1 MGTILIIIGAAAIIM
16 FGVIALFA
24 SLYKKVPQ
32 GKAMII
38 STLSKDPK
46 VTFTGALILPVI
58 HLKEMMTIS
67 LKTIEID
74 RRGKDGLICKD
85 NIRADIKVTFFV
97 RVNMT
102 KDDVLKVAQ
111 AVGVERASDQAS
123 VEELFSAKF
132 SEALKTVGKRMDFI
146 SLYEERDAF
155 RDDII
160 KVIGKDLNGYVL
172 EDAAI
177 DYLEQTPI
185 ESLDQEN
192 ILDAEGIRKIT
203 ELTATQHIRTN
214 EYVRDE
220 EKAIKKKDVET
231 REAVLQLEKQEM
243 DAMAR
248 QQREVATIQAREEA
262 ETQKIESEERLRAEQ
277 ARIKMEEAIAI
288 QEENKKREIEV
299 AAYQRESVTVKEA
312 EGVTKAK
319 ELEVVERQRIVA
331 LADYGKDKE
340 IEQQKKEI
348 ADLTSDRISV
358 EKRVAEEEEN
368 IEKVRLV
375 SKAQREKEST
385 IIAAEAEAQEGL
397 VKEVKAA
404 EAEAQK
410 AVQKAQEEVTLA
422 EGRKKAA
429 MLEAEAAIKEAEA
442 TRYREA
448 APGLAEA
455 EVLEAS
461 AVAKEKDG
469 LAEATVLREKLQ
481 ARAVGDEKV
490 GLAAVRVKE
499 ATAVA
504 KEKDGLAEAV
514 VLREKLEAQAVGD
527 EKVGLASV
535 RVKEAE
541 ADAVEK
547 MGEANAKNT
556 ELRFIA
562 EANGLKE
569 KFAAMDTMSDNAR
582 THEEFR
588 LKLDLTHEETMRWI
602 EANTAIAKEQ
612 ADILASALTK
622 AHIDIVGG
630 NGEYFE
636 KFVNALAVG
645 RSLDGVVRGDTAQ
658 KLLGKHLNGEADIIQ
673 DIKEIAT
680 GLGANSNNLQ
690 NLTVSA
696 FIAKLMRD
704 GTTEQQSMLQK
715 LISSVSAQESQN
727 SGTT

>member
-1 MGTILIIIGAAAIIM
+1 METILFIIGSAAIILL
-16 FGVIALFA
+16 GVFALFA
-24 SLYKKVPQ
+24 GLYKKVAQ
-32 GKAMII
+32 GKAMIV
-38 STLSKDPK
+38 STLSRDPK
-46 VTFTGALILPVI
+46 VTFTGALVLPVI

-74 RRGKDGLICKD
+74 RRGHDGLICKD

-160 KVIGKDLNGYVL
+160 EVIGKDLNGYVL

-185 ESLDQEN
+185 ESLDRDN

-203 ELTATQHIRTN
+203 ELTATQHISTN
-214 EYVRDE
+214 EFERDE

-231 REAVLQLEKQEM
+231 REAVLQLEKQEK
-243 DAMAR
+243 DAIAR

-262 ETQKIESEERLRAEQ
+262 ETQKIQAEERLRAEE

-288 QEENKKREIEV
+288 QEENKQREIEV
-299 AAYQRESVTVKEA
+299 AAYQRQSVTVKEA

-319 ELEVVERQRIVA
+319 DLEIVERERIVA
-331 LADYGKDKE
+331 LADYAKDKE
-340 IEQQKKEI
+340 IEQEKKEI

-375 SKAQREKEST
+375 SKAEREKEAT

-410 AVQKAQEEVTLA
+410 AIQKAQEEVTLA
-422 EGRKKAA
+422 EGHKKSAT
-429 MLEAEAAIKEAEA
+429 LDAEAAIKQAEA
-442 TRYREA
+442 TRSREA
-448 APGLAEA
+448 APGLAKA
-455 EVLEAS
+455 EVM
-461 AVAKEKDG
+461 
-469 LAEATVLREKLQ
+469 
-481 ARAVGDEKV
+481 
-490 GLAAVRVKE
+490 E

-514 VLREKLEAQAVGD
+514 ILREKLEAQAIGD
-527 EKVGLASV
+527 EKVGLAAA
-535 RVKEAE
+535 RIKEADAE
-541 ADAVEK
+541 AVEK
-547 MGEANAKNT
+547 MGEADAKNV
-556 ELRFIA
+556 ELRFLA

-569 KFAAMDTMSDNAR
+569 KFTAMDAMSDDSR
-582 THEEFR
+582 QHEEFR
-588 LKLDLTHEETMRWI
+588 LKLDLNHTETMRWI
-602 EANTAIAKEQ
+602 EANTEIAKEQ
-612 ADILASALTK
+612 ADILASALSD
-622 AHIDIVGG
+622 ANIDIVGG
-630 NGEYFE
+630 SGDYFE

-645 RSLDGVVRGDTAQ
+645 KSIDGVVRGETAQ
-658 KLLGKHLNGEADIIQ
+658 KLLGKHLSGEADLIE
-673 DIKEIAT
+673 DIKDIAT
-680 GLGANSNNLQ
+680 GLGGNSDSLQ

-696 FIAKLMRD
+696 FIAKLMRE
-704 GTTEQQSMLQK
+704 GNPEQKDMLQK
-715 LISSVSAQESQN
+715 LMGSVSGQKTSES
-727 SGTT
+727 T

>member
-1 MGTILIIIGAAAIIM
+1 METILFIIGSAAIILL
-16 FGVIALFA
+16 GVFALFA
-24 SLYKKVPQ
+24 GLYKKVPQ
-32 GKAMII
+32 GKAMIV

-46 VTFTGALILPVI
+46 VTFTGALVLPVI
-58 HLKEMMTIS
+58 HLKELMTIS

-74 RRGKDGLICKD
+74 RRGHDGLICKD

-111 AVGVERASDQAS
+111 AVGVERASDQSS

-160 KVIGKDLNGYVL
+160 EVIGKDLNGYVL

-177 DYLEQTPI
+177 DYLEQTPV
-185 ESLDQEN
+185 ESLDRDN

-203 ELTATQHIRTN
+203 ELTATQHIKTN
-214 EYVRDE
+214 EYERDE

-231 REAVLQLEKQEM
+231 REAVLQLEKQEE
-243 DAMAR
+243 DAIAR
-248 QQREVATIQAREEA
+248 QHREVTTIQAREEA
-262 ETQKIESEERLRAEQ
+262 ETQKIQAEERLRAEE

-288 QEENKKREIEV
+288 QEENKQREIEV
-299 AAYQRESVTVKEA
+299 AAYQRQSVTVKEA

-319 ELEVVERQRIVA
+319 DLEIVERQRIVA
-331 LADYGKDKE
+331 LADYAKEKE
-340 IEQQKKEI
+340 IEQEKKEI

-375 SKAQREKEST
+375 SKAEREKEAT

-397 VKEVKAA
+397 VKEVKAS

-410 AVQKAQEEVTLA
+410 AIQKAQEEVTLA
-422 EGRKKAA
+422 EGRKQSAT
-429 MLEAEAAIKEAEA
+429 LDAEAAIKQAEA
-442 TRYREA
+442 TRSREA
-448 APGLAEA
+448 APGLAKA
-455 EVLEAS
+455 EVM
-461 AVAKEKDG
+461 
-469 LAEATVLREKLQ
+469 
-481 ARAVGDEKV
+481 
-490 GLAAVRVKE
+490 E

-514 VLREKLEAQAVGD
+514 ILRERLEAQAIGD
-527 EKVGLASV
+527 EKVGLAAA
-535 RVKEAE
+535 RIKEAD

-547 MGEANAKNT
+547 MGEADAKNV
-556 ELRFIA
+556 ELRFLA

-569 KFAAMDTMSDNAR
+569 KFTAMDAMSDHSR
-582 THEEFR
+582 QHEEFR
-588 LKLDLTHEETMRWI
+588 LKLDLNHTETMRWI
-602 EANTAIAKEQ
+602 EANTEIAKEQ
-612 ADILASALTK
+612 ADILASALSD
-622 AHIDIVGG
+622 ANIDIVGG
-630 NGEYFE
+630 SGDYFE

-645 RSLDGVVRGDTAQ
+645 KSMDGVVRGETAQ
-658 KLLGKHLNGEADIIQ
+658 KLLGKHLSGEADLIE
-673 DIKEIAT
+673 DIKDIAT
-680 GLGANSNNLQ
+680 GLGGNSDSLQ

-696 FIAKLMRD
+696 FIAKMMRD
-704 GTTEQQSMLQK
+704 GNPEQKEMLQK
-715 LISSVSAQESQN
+715 LMGSVSARKS
-727 SGTT
+727 S

>member
-1 MGTILIIIGAAAIIM
+1 METILFIIGAAAIILL
-16 FGVIALFA
+16 GVFALFA
-24 SLYKKVPQ
+24 GLYKKVPQ
-32 GKAMII
+32 GKAMIV
-38 STLSKDPK
+38 STLSREPK
-46 VTFTGALILPVI
+46 VTFTGALVLPVI

-74 RRGKDGLICKD
+74 RRGNDGLICKD

-111 AVGVERASDQAS
+111 AVGVDRASDQAS

-160 KVIGKDLNGYVL
+160 EVIGKDLNGYVL

-177 DYLEQTPI
+177 DYLEQTPV
-185 ESLDQEN
+185 ESLDQDN

-203 ELTATQHIRTN
+203 ELTAAQHIKTN
-214 EYVRDE
+214 EFVRDE

-231 REAVLQLEKQEM
+231 REAVLQLEKQEK

-248 QQREVATIQAREEA
+248 QQREIASIQAREEA
-262 ETQKIESEERLRAEQ
+262 ETQKIQSEERLRAEE

-288 QEENKKREIEV
+288 QEENKQREIEV

-319 ELEVVERQRIVA
+319 DLEIVERQRIVA
-331 LADYGKDKE
+331 IADYAKEKE
-340 IEQQKKEI
+340 IEQEKKDI
-348 ADLTSDRISV
+348 ADLVSDRISV

-375 SKAQREKEST
+375 SKAEREKEAS
-385 IIAAEAEAQEGL
+385 IIAAEAEAQESL

-410 AVQKAQEEVTLA
+410 AVQIAQQEITLA
-422 EGRKKAA
+422 EGRKKAST
-429 MLEAEAAIKEAEA
+429 LDAEAAIKQAEA
-442 TRYREA
+442 TRSREA
-448 APGLAEA
+448 APGLAKA
-455 EVLEAS
+455 EVM
-461 AVAKEKDG
+461 
-469 LAEATVLREKLQ
+469 
-481 ARAVGDEKV
+481 
-490 GLAAVRVKE
+490 E

-504 KEKDGLAEAV
+504 KEKDGMAEAV
-514 VLREKLEAQAVGD
+514 VLREKLEAQAIGD
-527 EKVGLASV
+527 EKIGLADV

-547 MGEANAKNT
+547 MGEADAKNT
-556 ELRFIA
+556 ELRFLA
-562 EANGLKE
+562 EAKGLRE
-569 KFAAMDTMSDNAR
+569 KFSAMDAMSDESRN
-582 THEEFR
+582 HEEFR
-588 LKLDLTHEETMRWI
+588 LKLDLTHAETMRWI
-602 EANTAIAKEQ
+602 EANTDIAKEQ
-612 ADILASALTK
+612 AEILATALRDAK
-622 AHIDIVGG
+622 IDIVGG
-630 NGEYFE
+630 SGDYFE

-645 RSLDGVVRGDTAQ
+645 KSLDGLVRGETSQ
-658 KLLGKHLNGEADIIQ
+658 KLLGKHLNGDANIID
-673 DIKEIAT
+673 DIKDIAA
-680 GLGANSNNLQ
+680 GLGSNSDSLQ

-696 FIAKLMRD
+696 FMAKLMQD
-704 GTTEQQSMLQK
+704 GTSKQKEVLQR
-715 LISSVSAQESQN
+715 LIESVSTKKASEDN
-727 SGTT
+727 

>member
-1 MGTILIIIGAAAIIM
+1 METILFIIGSAAIILL
-16 FGVIALFA
+16 GVFALFA
-24 SLYKKVPQ
+24 ALYQKVPQ
-32 GKAMII
+32 GKAMIV

-46 VTFTGALILPVI
+46 VTFTGALVLPVI
-58 HLKEMMTIS
+58 HLRELMTIS

-74 RRGKDGLICKD
+74 RRGHDGLICKD

-111 AVGVERASDQAS
+111 AVGVDRASDQSS

-160 KVIGKDLNGYVL
+160 EVIGKDLNGYVL

-185 ESLDQEN
+185 ESLDRDN

-203 ELTATQHIRTN
+203 ELTATQHIKTN
-214 EYVRDE
+214 EYERDE

-231 REAVLQLEKQEM
+231 REAVLQLEKQEK
-243 DAMAR
+243 DAIAR
-248 QQREVATIQAREEA
+248 QQREVITIQAREEA
-262 ETQKIESEERLRAEQ
+262 ETQKVQAEERLRAEE

-288 QEENKKREIEV
+288 QEENKQREIEV
-299 AAYQRESVTVKEA
+299 AAYQRQSVTVKEA

-319 ELEVVERQRIVA
+319 ELEIVERQRIVA
-331 LADYGKDKE
+331 LADYAKEKE
-340 IEQQKKEI
+340 IEREKKEI
-348 ADLTSDRISV
+348 ADLESDRISV

-375 SKAQREKEST
+375 SKAEREKEAT

-404 EAEAQK
+404 EAAAQK

-422 EGRKKAA
+422 EGRKKSAT
-429 MLEAEAAIKEAEA
+429 LDAEAAIKQAEA
-442 TRYREA
+442 TRFREA
-448 APGLAEA
+448 APGLAKA
-455 EVLEAS
+455 EVLEATAS
-461 AVAKEKDG
+461 AKEKDG
-469 LAEATVLREKLQ
+469 LAEAVILREKLEAQ
-481 ARAVGDEKV
+481 AIGDEKV

-499 ATAVA
+499 A
-504 KEKDGLAEAV
+504 DAEAV
-514 VLREKLEAQAVGD
+514 EKLG
-527 EKVGLASV
+527 
-535 RVKEAE
+535 E
-541 ADAVEK
+541 ADA
-547 MGEANAKNT
+547 KNV
-556 ELRFIA
+556 ELRFLA

-569 KFAAMDTMSDNAR
+569 KFAAMDAMGEHAR
-582 THEEFR
+582 QHEEFR
-588 LKLDLTHEETMRWI
+588 LKLDLSHTETMRWI
-602 EANTAIAKEQ
+602 EANTEIAKEQ
-612 ADILASALTK
+612 ADILASALTD
-622 AHIDIVGG
+622 ANIDIVGG
-630 NGEYFE
+630 SGDYFE

-645 RSLDGVVRGDTAQ
+645 KSLDGVVRGETAQ
-658 KLLGKHLNGEADIIQ
+658 KLLGKHLSGEADLID
-673 DIKEIAT
+673 DIKDIAT
-680 GLGANSNNLQ
+680 GLGGNSDTLQ

-704 GTTEQQSMLQK
+704 GTSEQQQMLQQ
-715 LISSVSAQESQN
+715 LIGSVSKQQASKPA
-727 SGTT
+727 